1 MPLHNRNLKTRFP
14 DFCWRVLMGSSCLIR
29 TLSQAR
35 LTLPHFTAC
44 LYPIPRMSRSALPAL
59 SSGNRMVFPFF
70 PHPCPDSAPPSV
82 ECSSLLSRNLLP
94 VFGWRARIVFFDSPH
109 IHAQP
114 HISSVA
120 SEPGTHHVTIQ
131 EPLPVFGR
139 GTHVDFIDCLTPDH
153 QYSASITP
161 GTLFFPAVRIR
172 EAPPDSERHACCGS
186 STNFAS
192 PTTHVHWSHGY
203 PHDSPF
209 LHIYPIQEHIVSS
222 SIEHLAR
229 RLPRGFFGQARAS
242 IWRRYGF
249 HPAQHIIKENSA
261 AHVCGLPN
269 VHC

>member
-44 LYPIPRMSRSALPAL
+44 LYPIPRVSRSALPAL

-70 PHPCPDSAPPSV
+70 SHPCPDSAPPSV

-131 EPLPVFGR
+131 EPLPVFGW
-139 GTHVDFIDCLTPDH
+139 GTRMDFIDCLTPDH

-172 EAPPDSERHACCGS
+172 EHLLILSATPAVVQAQTSLPPRPM
-186 STNFAS
+186 STGVTDIRTIPFS
-192 PTTHVHWSHGY
+192 THLSHSGT
-203 PHDSPF
+203 H
-209 LHIYPIQEHIVSS
+209 
-222 SIEHLAR
+222 R
-229 RLPRGFFGQARAS
+229 FF
-242 IWRRYGF
+242 F
-249 HPAQHIIKENSA
+249 H
-261 AHVCGLPN
+261 
-269 VHC
+269 